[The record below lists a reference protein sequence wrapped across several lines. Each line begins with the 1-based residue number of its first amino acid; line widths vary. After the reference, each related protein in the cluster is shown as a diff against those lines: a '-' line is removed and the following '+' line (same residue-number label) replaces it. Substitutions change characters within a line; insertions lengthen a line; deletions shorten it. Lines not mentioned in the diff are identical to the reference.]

1 MLDVKTWLEST
12 GLPVEFVS
20 FEKAPALPFIAY
32 LENSN
37 VYGSD
42 SDNFLIERDLT
53 IELYAK
59 RPGTD
64 SESLIEQLLDN
75 KAFEYQKSTVWL
87 PSERC
92 HMIVYNFK
100 FTERK

>member
-1 MLDVKTWLEST
+1 MLEIKTWLEST
-12 GLPVEFVS
+12 GLSVEFVS

-32 LENSN
+32 LENRD

-42 SDNFLIERDLT
+42 MENLLVEREIT

-59 RPGTD
+59 RPGSD
-64 SESLIEQLLDN
+64 SESIIEHLLDE
-75 KAFEYQKSTVWL
+75 KAFDYQKTIIWL